1 MPKSRVGQERG
12 RGAAARTAE
21 AKPGAKAGRTQTDGT
36 SLESGAD
43 TSAGGAEAGSKR
55 PAGPSASAGSSAP
68 APRAANRPEGAPKP
82 ERGRSRVVVENLK
95 PRVDCGRFPAKR
107 VCGDIVVVE
116 ADVFGDGHDLVRAR
130 LLYRH
135 SAETEWRSVEM
146 APLGNDHWQAEFP
159 VSQLGF
165 YYYTVVGDVD
175 HFLTWRTDL
184 KKRADAGQELDIHFL
199 TGANM
204 IDRTVERVEGRDADA
219 LRKFSRRLR
228 EKGSLDVAFDPEL
241 LTLMHHYPDAAL
253 ETRYERELAIWV
265 DRERARFSAW
275 YELFPRSWGKL
286 GEHGTLRDVADRLGY
301 VEEMGFDVLY
311 LPPIHPIGESFRKG
325 RNNTT
330 EAEPGDVGSPWA
342 IGGREGGHTAI
353 HPQLGTFADFDYLV
367 QRCRKHGLEL
377 AMDIAFQCAPDH
389 PWVAEHP
396 EWFKKRADG
405 SIQYAENPPKK
416 YQDIYPLDFESEDWR
431 GLWDGLRDV
440 FLFWAERGV
449 RIFRVDNPHTKAF
462 PFWEWCLAEVK
473 RVYPDAIFLAEA
485 FTRPRVMERLAKLGY
500 TQSYTYFTW
509 RTTKDELTQYMTE
522 LTRTSVC
529 EYMRPNFW
537 PNTPDI
543 LPLELQSGGL
553 PAFRSRVVLAA
564 TLSSNY
570 GMYGPAFELGEN
582 APFKPGGEEYL
593 RSEKYEIKQWDLD
606 APHSLKPL
614 ITRLNHARRE
624 NPALQS
630 NERLVFHWSENP
642 QLIVYSKCT
651 ADRENMILCVVCL
664 DAANAQSGW
673 IGLNLG
679 ELGIGETEGYDVYD
693 LLADR
698 SFAWRGSRNY
708 VELRPWE
715 TPAHVFEIRRR

>member
-1 MPKSRVGQERG
+1 MPKSTVAQG
-12 RGAAARTAE
+12 RAKGAAATRVGVQPE
-21 AKPGAKAGRTQTDGT
+21 ERKPGETD
-36 SLESGAD
+36 LESGAD
-43 TSAGGAEAGSKR
+43 EGGRRPSRTGKAEGGGAASGGGSRPGVKAAGR
-55 PAGPSASAGSSAP
+55 PVGG
-68 APRAANRPEGAPKP
+68 PKP
-82 ERGRSRVVVENLK
+82 GMGRSRVVVENLK
-95 PRVDCGRFPAKR
+95 PQVDCGRFPAKR
-107 VCGDIVVVE
+107 VCGDTVVVE

-130 LLYRH
+130 VLYRH
-135 SAETEWRSVEM
+135 AQETEWRQVEM
-146 APLGNDHWQAEFP
+146 TPLGNDRWRAEFP
-159 VSQLGF
+159 VSQLGY

-184 KKRADAGQELDIHFL
+184 KKRSDAGQELEIHFR
-199 TGANM
+199 TGAQM
-204 IDRTVERVEGRDADA
+204 VDATAARVEGRDAEA
-219 LRKFSRRLR
+219 LRRFSKRLR
-228 EKGSLDVAFDPEL
+228 EKGSLDVAFDAEL
-241 LTLMHHYPDAAL
+241 LTLMHHYPDETL
-253 ETRYERELAIWV
+253 ETRYPHDLAIWV
-265 DRERARFSAW
+265 DREKARFSTW
-275 YELFPRSWGKL
+275 YELFPRSWGKP
-286 GEHGTLRDVADRLGY
+286 GQPGTLRDVADRLKY
-301 VEEMGFDVLY
+301 VEEMAFDVLY
-311 LPPIHPIGESFRKG
+311 LPPIHPIGMSFRKG
-325 RNNTT
+325 KNNTT
-330 EAEPGDVGSPWA
+330 EADAGDVGSPWA
-342 IGGREGGHTAI
+342 IGGPEGGHTAI
-353 HPQLGTFADFDYLV
+353 HPELGTFADFDYLV
-367 QRCRKHGLEL
+367 SKCKEHGLEL

-389 PWVAEHP
+389 PWVKEHP

-431 GLWDGLRDV
+431 GLWDALRDV

-473 RVYPDAIFLAEA
+473 GSYPDAIFLAEA

-509 RTTKDELTQYMTE
+509 RTTRDELTTYMTE
-522 LTRTSVC
+522 LTRTPVC

-543 LPLELQSGGL
+543 LPLGLQSGGL
-553 PAFRSRVVLAA
+553 PAFKSRVVLAA

-570 GMYGPAFELGEN
+570 GMYGPAYELGEN
-582 APFKPGGEEYL
+582 TPFKPGGEEYW
-593 RSEKYEIKQWDLD
+593 RSEKYEIKQWDLN
-606 APHSLKPL
+606 APQSLKPL
-614 ITRLNHARRE
+614 ITRLNRARRE
-624 NPALQS
+624 NPALQT

-642 QLIVYSKCT
+642 QLIAYSKT
-651 ADRENMILCVVCL
+651 SADRENMILCIVCL

-679 ELGIGETEGYDVYD
+679 ELGMGETEGYDVYD

-715 TPAHVFEIRRR
+715 MPAHVFEIRRR